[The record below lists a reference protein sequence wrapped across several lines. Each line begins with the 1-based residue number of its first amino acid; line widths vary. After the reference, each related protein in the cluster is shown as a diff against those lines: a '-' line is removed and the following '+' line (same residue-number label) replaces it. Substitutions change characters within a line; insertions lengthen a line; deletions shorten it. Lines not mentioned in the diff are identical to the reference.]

1 MTGNLTLSFR
11 KLSVSYNGIPALK
24 GISGA
29 FLPGRVTALI
39 GPNGSGKSTLLKAL
53 SGLLHYSGS
62 AVLARREIRDFSRQE
77 LGRLLGIMAQRGA
90 AKAAFTVYD
99 VISFGRLPYQKLLT
113 PATPEDEKMIYGAA
127 EQLGVTTLLTRP
139 VTELSGGEQ
148 QRVMLAMIAAQNPQ
162 VLLLD
167 EPTSAMDPYQAVR
180 AFRLMRRWAESG
192 KTVIAAVHDI
202 NSALASADDYYAVRD
217 GTAVSSGRACDISG
231 PVLQALYDTPF
242 AAYISSKGGKAWHPY
257 F

>member
-62 AVLARREIRDFSRQE
+62 AVLAGREIRDFSRQE

-113 PATPEDEKMIYGAA
+113 PK
-127 EQLGVTTLLTRP
+127 R
-139 VTELSGGEQ
+139 
-148 QRVMLAMIAAQNPQ
+148 
-162 VLLLD
+162 
-167 EPTSAMDPYQAVR
+167 
-180 AFRLMRRWAESG
+180 
-192 KTVIAAVHDI
+192 
-202 NSALASADDYYAVRD
+202 
-217 GTAVSSGRACDISG
+217 
-231 PVLQALYDTPF
+231 
-242 AAYISSKGGKAWHPY
+242 
-257 F
+257 